1 MYLFAKKLCELKV
14 SHYMC
19 VFLICRE
26 ILRLGEVNENSNLV
40 PVKQIKG
47 LVSEVVVKSLIDEK
61 KFKKVKHDAVEKFIS
76 ESRVD
81 VEKIQEALDMSG
93 VSRKGYA
100 SIFNI
105 VSSTLKDK
113 RIKRVLLPTPAA
125 VWRQRGLLNQ
135 EIDDFIGQYFH
146 IQNIYEGAKGRTIY
160 DSLNNIFV
168 ELQQLQ
174 RRMVEFYNITLEECK
189 GVLKFV
195 IKLDECEIVKE
206 KKIERVTITLM
217 NRALDPSTTKTSS
230 KYFSV

>member
-1 MYLFAKKLCELKV
+1 M
-14 SHYMC
+14 
-19 VFLICRE
+19 FLSYCRE

-47 LVSEVVVKSLIDEK
+47 LVSEVAVKSLIDEK
-61 KFKKVKHDAVEKFIS
+61 KFKKVKRDTVEKFIS

-81 VEKIQEALDMSG
+81 VEKIQEALDTSG

-113 RIKRVLLPTPAA
+113 RINRVLLPTPAA

-135 EIDDFIGQYFH
+135 EIDDFIGQYLH
-146 IQNIYEGAKGRTIY
+146 IKNIYEGAKGRTVY
-160 DSLNNIFV
+160 DPFNNIFV

-217 NRALDPSTTKTSS
+217 NRALDPSITKTSS
-230 KYFSV
+230 KYFSVQSEKHVWWLGSFEVCIF

>member
-61 KFKKVKHDAVEKFIS
+61 KFKKVKRDAVKKFIS

-81 VEKIQEALDMSG
+81 VEKIQEALDTSG

-105 VSSTLKDK
+105 VSSTLKCWDIS
-113 RIKRVLLPTPAA
+113 R
-125 VWRQRGLLNQ
+125 
-135 EIDDFIGQYFH
+135 
-146 IQNIYEGAKGRTIY
+146 
-160 DSLNNIFV
+160 
-168 ELQQLQ
+168 
-174 RRMVEFYNITLEECK
+174 
-189 GVLKFV
+189 
-195 IKLDECEIVKE
+195 
-206 KKIERVTITLM
+206 
-217 NRALDPSTTKTSS
+217 
-230 KYFSV
+230 